1 MEGAA
6 TAEAGMLGFPS
17 PYPVNDNSG
26 NMIFSP
32 RLTFFDREFFNFIGM
47 RLKTGKAPTAE
58 GEILVNEEF
67 VRAMK
72 WDNNGVGEYVP
83 EHGTVTGILDGFR
96 FIDAAQM
103 EPVEIRWSSGRGN
116 VMHVRLKEPFDDNLK
131 RLNEEMKKL
140 YPQDNVQFTSYA
152 KQMERSFHSERVF
165 RDSIILATIAI
176 LAITLMGLVGY
187 INDEI
192 RRRSKEIAIRKI
204 KGAE

>member
-1 MEGAA
+1 MG
-6 TAEAGMLGFPS
+6 LPL
-17 PYPVNDNSG
+17 YKG
-26 NMIFSP
+26 NALDLANPDMIFLS
-32 RLTFFDREFFNFIGM
+32 
-47 RLKTGKAPTAE
+47 
-58 GEILVNEEF
+58 
-67 VRAMK
+67 
-72 WDNNGVGEYVP
+72 GVGEYVP

-165 RDSIILATIAI
+165 GILSFWQP
-176 LAITLMGLVGY
+176 LL
-187 INDEI
+187 
-192 RRRSKEIAIRKI
+192 S
-204 KGAE
+204 